1 MRLLPALLFLPLTA
15 AAAALPAQDVV
26 TIADT
31 RIPDPRAHIA
41 YPPTQRGDVVEEQF
55 GERVADP
62 YRWLENDVRQD
73 PAVRAWVTAQNE
85 TSSAFLSRLPGREA
99 IRARMTQLY
108 NYERFGMPERA
119 GTFYFYTR
127 NDGLQNQA
135 VLYVREGLGGAPR
148 VLIDP
153 NSWSRDGATALAEW
167 DPSEDGHYLLY
178 AVQDGGTDWR
188 ILHVIDARTG
198 RILPDEIHW
207 VKFSNIDWAKDGSG
221 FFYSR
226 FPEPSGGSQ
235 FQSLNE
241 NHAIYFHR
249 LGTAQGDDRLI
260 YATPDRPRLSNNGE
274 VSEDGRWL
282 IVTSSEGTDARY
294 EVTLIDLTQPNAPPR
309 HVVTGFTSE
318 WDYLGNSG
326 TTFYWRTNYR
336 APRQRIVSMNI
347 ESPISMGHSEDR
359 PGNRLYVA
367 EPNVR
372 ELVPEDSATLDG
384 ASIVGRQLIAQY
396 LVDAKAEVRTFT
408 LDGHRTGTVRLP
420 DAIGNAGGFNGH
432 QDRSETFFSF
442 TNFTRPSAIYRYDSA
457 TGRTTPFAVPR
468 VAFNPADFTIRQV
481 FYTSKDGTRV
491 PMFLVHRRSL
501 NLRRPQPTLLYA
513 YGGFDA
519 SELPRYQPK
528 WATWLDMGGV
538 LAVANIRGGGE
549 YGEAWHDAGRRAN
562 KQHGFDDFIAAGEY
576 LVAQHIT
583 SRQQLAI
590 EGRSNGG
597 LLIGAVVNQRPDLFA
612 AALPTV
618 GVMDMLR
625 FDRFTAG
632 RYWVDDYG
640 YPNREADWRVLR
652 AYSPYHNIRDGV
664 RYPPMLV
671 TTADTDDRV
680 VPMHS
685 FKYIAAIQH
694 ADPNG
699 PPHLIRIETRAGH
712 ASGKPT
718 DKQIAEFT
726 DMYAFIAH
734 FTGLEPPASTP
745 VRPAR

>member
-1 MRLLPALLFLPLTA
+1 MRLLPALLLLPFATA
-15 AAAALPAQDVV
+15 ALAQSQPAQ
-26 TIADT
+26 
-31 RIPDPRAHIA
+31 RPA
-41 YPPTQRGDVVEEQF
+41 YPETARGTVVEEQF
-55 GERVADP
+55 GERIADP

-73 PAVRAWVTAQNE
+73 PQVRAWVDAQNAA
-85 TSSAFLSRLPGREA
+85 SSAFLAALPGRDA
-99 IRARMTQLY
+99 IRTRMTQLY

-119 GTFYFYTR
+119 GNFYFYTR
-127 NDGLQNQA
+127 NDGLQNQSA
-135 VLYVREGLGGAPR
+135 LYVREGLSGTPR

-153 NSWSRDGATALAEW
+153 NSWARDGATALAEW
-167 DPSEDGHYLLY
+167 DPSEDGTHLLY
-178 AVQDGGTDWR
+178 SVQDGGTDWR
-188 ILHVIDARTG
+188 ILRVIDVRTG
-198 RILPDEIHW
+198 QQLPDEIRW

-226 FPEPSGGSQ
+226 FPQPESTAQ

-249 LGTAQGDDRLI
+249 LGTQQSEDRRI
-260 YATPDRPRLSNNGE
+260 YATPDRPRLSNNGQ

-282 IVTSSEGTDARY
+282 IVTSSQGTDARH
-294 EVTLIDLTQPNAPPR
+294 EITLIDLTQPNAQPR
-309 HVVTGFTSE
+309 HIITGFTNA

-326 TTFYWRTNYR
+326 TTFYWRTNNG
-336 APRQRIVSMNI
+336 APRQRIVSTDVSQPELAI
-347 ESPISMGHSEDR
+347 RQI
-359 PGNRLYVA
+359 VA
-367 EPNVR
+367 E
-372 ELVPEDSATLDG
+372 DAATLDG
-384 ASIVGRQLIAQY
+384 AAIVGSQLIAQY

-408 LDGHRTGTVRLP
+408 LAGRRTGTIRLP
-420 DAIGNAGGFNGH
+420 EAIGNAGGFNGH
-432 QDRSETFFSF
+432 QDRSETFYSF
-442 TNFTRPSAIYRYDSA
+442 TSFARPTAIYRYDSA

-468 VAFNPADFTIRQV
+468 LALNPADFIVRQV
-481 FYTSKDGTRV
+481 FYTSRDGTRV
-491 PMFLVHRRSL
+491 PMFLVHRR
-501 NLRRPQPTLLYA
+501 NLDTRRPQPTLLYA
-513 YGGFDA
+513 YGGFNS

-528 WATWLDMGGV
+528 WMTWVDMGGV

-640 YPNREADWRVLR
+640 YPNREADFRVLR
-652 AYSPYHNIRDGV
+652 AYSPYHNV
-664 RYPPMLV
+664 RAGTSYPPMLV

-685 FKYIAAIQH
+685 FKYIAAIQA
-694 ADPNG
+694 ADPG
-699 PPHLIRIETRAGH
+699 PNPHLIRIETRAGH

-726 DMYAFIAH
+726 DMYAFIAN
-734 FTGLEPPASTP
+734 FTGLRVPATPAPPRRAP
-745 VRPAR
+745 